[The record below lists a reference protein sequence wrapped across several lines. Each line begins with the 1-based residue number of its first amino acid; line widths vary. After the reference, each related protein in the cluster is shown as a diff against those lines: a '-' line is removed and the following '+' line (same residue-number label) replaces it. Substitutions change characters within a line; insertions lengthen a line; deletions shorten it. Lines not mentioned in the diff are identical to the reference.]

1 MKLNYFSPE
10 SVWRQWHRIASNDT
24 ATRSW
29 QMQCN
34 HTIIVV
40 RFAVQH
46 RCEEGQEEG
55 GLGRRIAMNSQGLEI
70 SKGYGEWI
78 TLVNDDRV
86 PVSLFV
92 RCGWTS
98 SVASLVFQAGG

>member
-1 MKLNYFSPE
+1 
-10 SVWRQWHRIASNDT
+10 
-24 ATRSW
+24 
-29 QMQCN
+29 
-34 HTIIVV
+34 
-40 RFAVQH
+40 
-46 RCEEGQEEG
+46 
-55 GLGRRIAMNSQGLEI
+55 MNSQGLEI